1 MTSSNSLAMTE
12 YSPSGGVRGGLLSII
27 MNKKAYITPVIEVM
41 NVEVEEMIATS
52 GVLGVT
58 IDEAGEEEVTTDSR
72 GRRGTWGNLWEN

>member
-1 MTSSNSLAMTE
+1 
-12 YSPSGGVRGGLLSII
+12 
-27 MNKKAYITPVIEVM
+27 M